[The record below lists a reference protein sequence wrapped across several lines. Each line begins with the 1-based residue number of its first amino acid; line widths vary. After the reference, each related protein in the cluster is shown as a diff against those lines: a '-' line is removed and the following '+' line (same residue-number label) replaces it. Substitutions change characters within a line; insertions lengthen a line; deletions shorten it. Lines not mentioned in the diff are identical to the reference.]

1 MQVRDEGGLAQGG
14 SNGVGGRRL
23 DSEYIVKE
31 ELTVFADRSCTEYE
45 RKRGPWTPPSTLV

>member
-14 SNGVGGRRL
+14 SNGVGGRKL

-45 RKRGPWTPPSTLV
+45 RKRGPWTTPSTLV